1 MDADTIQLEAESAME
16 KALNYLQSELKGLRT
31 GRANPGL
38 VEHVKVEVYGSPTD
52 LRSLA
57 QISVQEGN
65 QILIRPFD
73 PTIIKDIDRAIRAA
87 NIGLSP
93 MTDPKMIRLQVPA
106 LSGQVRKQLS
116 EQAKKYGEH
125 AKVTI
130 RNARRDANKEID
142 ASEKG
147 GDLTEDDAKKAKDAV
162 QELTKDYEGKVEAAV
177 AARTKEIMES

>member
-1 MDADTIQLEAESAME
+1 MAADDILLEAEDSMD
-16 KALNYLQSELKGLRT
+16 KALSYLQSELKGLRT
-31 GRANPGL
+31 GRANAGL

-52 LRSLA
+52 LKAIA

-73 PTIIKDIDRAIRAA
+73 PSTVKDIDKAIRAA
-87 NIGLSP
+87 NIGLTP
-93 MTDPKMIRLQVPA
+93 MSDPKMIRLQVPA

-116 EQAKKYGEH
+116 EQAKKYGEA

-130 RNARRDANKEID
+130 RNARRDANKAID
-142 ASEKG
+142 TAEKEG
-147 GDLTEDDAKKAKDAV
+147 GLTEDDSKKAKDGV
-162 QELTKDYEGKVEAAV
+162 QDLTKDYEGKVDSAV